1 LFKNYKYLA
10 MNKSISFNFS
20 SLIGIIILLVFG
32 YFLFSVAKIFYIIFL
47 YATPLLLIAIL
58 IMKKELLFSYFKKI
72 GTNIKLSPLVGI
84 LNGIVSLLFLP
95 FTLVGMMFKILIS
108 KKIENLQKD
117 QNTGTQ
123 ASISN
128 EFIEYEDLSLE
139 ERPERKTVDNWK
151 IDSWEDRKK

>member
-1 LFKNYKYLA
+1 
-10 MNKSISFNFS
+10 
-20 SLIGIIILLVFG
+20 
-32 YFLFSVAKIFYIIFL
+32 
-47 YATPLLLIAIL
+47 
-58 IMKKELLFSYFKKI
+58 MKKELLFSYFKKI

-108 KKIENLQKD
+108 EKIENLQKD